1 MMRIVYVQTLLDTLS
16 CVIHGH
22 IFNSF
27 IDVFRPLPVNNSLNS
42 RTVMRVYSMKDRTL
56 RLL

>member
-1 MMRIVYVQTLLDTLS
+1 MRIVYVQTLLDTLS
-16 CVIHGH
+16 CVIYDH
-22 IFNSF
+22 ICNSF
-27 IDVFRPLPVNNSLNS
+27 TDVFRPLPVNNCLNS